1 MNGGGKTKQ
10 WLHLCYKPLYQC
22 DSKLGIGKSELK
34 VSVSERDPNALRATC
49 ILSYSVAKVRV
60 GVCDF
65 QNMI

>member
-10 WLHLCYKPLYQC
+10 WLHLCCKPLDQC

-34 VSVSERDPNALRATC
+34 ASVSKRGPNALRATC
-49 ILSYSVAKVRV
+49 ILSYSAAKVRV
-60 GVCDF
+60 GV